1 MFMESENF
9 IERIEN
15 SSRLMQGLFGT
26 GNLGRKDLMLLE
38 SLVLDMI
45 DGNVSAEK
53 IIDQDL
59 IN

>member
-9 IERIEN
+9 IERIES
-15 SSRLMQGLFGT
+15 SSRLMKGLFGS

-53 IIDQDL
+53 IID
-59 IN
+59 